1 VKLSA
6 RDAAVLAVGAVLLYG
21 IQIVLAALPN
31 IEGVSLIIILL
42 TVALGWR
49 AMWSVVVFVV
59 LQGLTYGFGLWWFF
73 YMYVWP
79 LLVVLVMA
87 FRRGIGDAPA
97 GWALFSAG
105 FGLLFGLFY
114 AVLMLFVG
122 GWSGFLAAWIA
133 GFPFDIAHC
142 IGNFVVCLALYRPL
156 SRALAKFVP
165 QPDKIATIQS

>member
-1 VKLSA
+1 MKLSA
-6 RDAAVLAVGAVLLYG
+6 RDAAILAVGAVLLYG
-21 IQIVLAALPN
+21 IQIVLAPLPN

-42 TVALGWR
+42 TIALGWR
-49 AMWSVVVFVV
+49 AMWSVMVFVL

-73 YMYVWP
+73 YMYTWP
-79 LLVVLVMA
+79 LLVALVMA
-87 FRRGIGDAPA
+87 FRRAIGDSPV
-97 GWALFSAG
+97 GWALFSAA

-133 GFPFDIAHC
+133 GFPFDIVHC
-142 IGNFVVCLALYRPL
+142 IGNFVVCLALYHPL

-165 QPDKIATIQS
+165 QRDQIATIQS